1 MATPLGRAAA
11 NAAGSVSSEA
21 AARALRIKRY
31 RELLQQGPEALQ
43 QRAAIAAENA
53 AARQARAAAREDRVA
68 PILEAMRGN
77 QAAVSSGG
85 DIPRPRPTADV
96 APSPVRPRAVE
107 ASGPYPVDDSRILEL
122 LDRVNTQGMD
132 SLGPEDL
139 IVLEDLQSGR
149 AVRSGASAPAAP
161 LDAPEIA
168 VEAPDLNGNLA
179 ASGVE
184 LDEAPKRSGQDNLRP
199 KTARQ
204 PSKLEKIAN
213 EITQIA
219 GSARTGEAIAPR
231 QARATWKKVEGLT
244 SEEFEELVGVIG
256 NEDAALANLEQVQ
269 NIAGDVARDPNS
281 LAAAALDRAKQA
293 REGTMRAPNSES
305 PEFATDNLTTAELPG
320 AFEDAM
326 AAQRE
331 RQLALESRS
340 VGGGLSLEDR
350 IVLAGLDPSD
360 PNAARQLPFWL
371 KGRDGRPTALESR
384 SRGSRSVEG
393 NDIKILASLTKAR
406 EELAAAATPEEQA
419 MALAKVTKEE
429 EALNRKFPG
438 GRKEM
443 ADSRLNKGGQQETF
457 DDAVLAIVGARPRA
471 DRSLARP
478 NAAMSAAER
487 QAMAGEAV
495 DTFGEDAFEFLP
507 DEIEIDDVADLGES
521 GKPKKVRGRPLPSRS
536 MGAMQLM
543 FGGKNPL
550 AILGSPEAVADE
562 ILAKQSIFRPG
573 TANYDMARE
582 RLAQQIQG
590 EFGGPGPRP
599 ASSDPAALPGPAT
612 ARGTSQDPARL
623 PALPGGTNVRVESPT
638 GSPVGEFAP
647 ITQSSPPAV
656 AGSAALS
663 PSSPSRPKGLPG
675 PKPDLT
681 AETLESSAID
691 LADEAGDV
699 ADDALNAFDRDMPAG
714 ARTSGRGQGRGK
726 GGKGKGGKGGAKKD
740 PVVVDADKVELVD
753 PDKPFTAN
761 ADELRTRVEQSTSSG
776 TQVRDAMKNP
786 PDLRKPQADPNAK
799 PKGGGDGGK
808 PPEDPPKRL
817 EDADGD
823 AGKPNNKK
831 KPTKADDTKPKDAP
845 GKWLKRGLIAAAG
858 LGTIAALSGGGGGGV
873 AAGGEVLPPV
883 PPSGGPGAAGGEVS
897 EDALERAL
905 DRIRGSRR
913 GPSSPTYQTL
923 QNWTVWR

>member
-1 MATPLGRAAA
+1 
-11 NAAGSVSSEA
+11 VDSS
-21 AARALRIKRY
+21 RI
-31 RELLQQGPEALQ
+31 
-43 QRAAIAAENA
+43 AE
-53 AARQARAAAREDRVA
+53 
-68 PILEAMRGN
+68 ILE
-77 QAAVSSGG
+77 
-85 DIPRPRPTADV
+85 
-96 APSPVRPRAVE
+96 
-107 ASGPYPVDDSRILEL
+107 
-122 LDRVNTQGMD
+122 RVNTQGMD
-132 SLGPEDL
+132 ALGPEDL
-139 IVLEDLQSGR
+139 IVIADLQSGR

-161 LDAPEIA
+161 LDAPEVA

-204 PSKLEKIAN
+204 PSNLEKIAN

-244 SEEFEELVGVIG
+244 SEEFEKLVGVIG

-269 NIAGDVARDPNS
+269 NIAGDAARDPNS

-293 REGTMRAPNSES
+293 REGTMRAPGSNS
-305 PEFATDNLTTAELPG
+305 PEFATDNLTDADMPTPADTARAVE
-320 AFEDAM
+320 A
-326 AAQRE
+326 E
-331 RQLALESRS
+331 RQLALEDRS
-340 VGGGLSLEDR
+340 VGGGLSLQDR
-350 IVLAGLDPSD
+350 IVLAGLNPADPQ
-360 PNAARQLPFWL
+360 AARNLPFWL
-371 KGRDGRPTALESR
+371 KGRDRAKSLEGRSNGARAGELSTSDEALLEQ
-384 SRGSRSVEG
+384 
-393 NDIKILASLTKAR
+393 A
-406 EELAAAATPEEQA
+406 EELKAAVDQSQAELRAAQYELRLAQIARTSGRGGASDADLAQMQQSLAQA
-419 MALAKVTKEE
+419 QDTARKLLDMEDSLFPPRLVRASDGQPLRDAKGSIRRAPAAMLADPSLVPRGVRVERGVRGATDSW
-429 EALNRKFPG
+429 LNRAG
-438 GRKEM
+438 QAETYDDLVITM
-443 ADSRLNKGGQQETF
+443 A
-457 DDAVLAIVGARPRA
+457 GARPRA
-471 DRSLARP
+471 ADSLTRSNP
-478 NAAMSAAER
+478 AMSAGER
-487 QAMAGEAV
+487 KLLENEAV
-495 DTFGEDAFEFLP
+495 DAFGEDAIEFLP
-507 DEIEIDDVADLGES
+507 EDQEVGDVADLGGS
-521 GKPKKVRGRPLPSRS
+521 GKPGKVRGRPLPSRQQ
-536 MGAMQLM
+536 AALQVM
-543 FGGKNPL
+543 F
-550 AILGSPEAVADE
+550 AGSPNPIAMMGSAEAVADQ
-562 ILAKQSIFRPG
+562 IIATHRVFRPG
-573 TANYDMARE
+573 TANFDMARE
-582 RLAQQIQG
+582 RLVRLIEN

-656 AGSAALS
+656 AGSTALV

-675 PKPDLT
+675 PKPD
-681 AETLESSAID
+681 AADVNLESSGVE

-699 ADDALNAFDRDMPAG
+699 EDALTDFDRDMPAG
-714 ARTSGRGQGRGK
+714 ARTSGRGQGRGR

-786 PDLRKPQADPNAK
+786 PDLRKPKADPNAK
-799 PKGGGDGGK
+799 PKDGGDGGK

-817 EDADGD
+817 EDSDGD
-823 AGKPNNKK
+823 AGKPSNKK

-873 AAGGEVLPPV
+873 AAGGEVPPPV

-905 DRIRGSRR
+905 ERIRGSRR